1 MRATQPSPATR
12 PQKRRRRSP
21 GWVPDQHGAWA
32 MLAVPLLVGVVLGGP
47 TRTHLILAL
56 TWFAGYF
63 AFFAAGLWFK
73 SRFKSKY
80 LPPVRAYALIAGS
93 LGVLLLVSAPHLMWW
108 APIFA
113 PLLTVSLWLSYRRK
127 ERGLL
132 NDVVTVVAACL
143 MVAVAASAGSEAALG
158 PLVWCAALVLF
169 AYFVGTVLYVK
180 TMIRERGSRAYL
192 LASVGYHLA
201 TSLLPFALYLTVPAW
216 RVQVA
221 ALGSAM
227 LTAFFG
233 ALAVRAVWVPRTS
246 ATPRQVGVSEIV
258 VSTVLTVALLVFL

>member
-12 PQKRRRRSP
+12 PRKRRRRSP

-47 TRTHLILAL
+47 TWTHLPLAV

-73 SRFKSKY
+73 SRFKAKY
-80 LPPVRAYALIAGS
+80 VPPLRTYALIAGVIGVVT
-93 LGVLLLVSAPHLMWW
+93 LVLLPRLIWW
-108 APIFA
+108 APVFA
-113 PLLTVSLWLSYRRK
+113 PLLAVSLWSSYQRK
-127 ERGLL
+127 ERGLR
-132 NDVVTVVAACL
+132 NDFVTVVAACL
-143 MVAVAASAGSEAALG
+143 MVAVAASAGSGASPG
-158 PLVWCAALVLF
+158 PLIWCAAAVLF
-169 AYFVGTVLYVK
+169 AYFFGTVLYVK

-216 RVQVA
+216 RVQVG

-246 ATPRQVGVSEIV
+246 VTPKQIGVGEIV
-258 VSTVLTVALLVFL
+258 ASAVLTAALLVFL